1 MRARL
6 EYEELYVNG
15 GVVSNVVM
23 NRRVKLILRRWPVVF
38 HAQFLQ
44 QLSAQPTHFI
54 QMKWNESAVI

>member
-54 QMKWNESAVI
+54 QMK